1 MKFDKFIPNLK
12 VVFVIFL
19 GVIIFNMLFSN
30 KIVEGVRCNAS
41 SVDDCTKGHFAQ
53 HCVKKRVVSKYKD
66 GSIRKIYEWCA
77 NK

>member
-1 MKFDKFIPNLK
+1 MKFDKFIPILK

-30 KIVEGVRCNAS
+30 KIVEGVACLAR
-41 SVDDCTKGHFAQ
+41 SVDVCNKGDFAQ
-53 HCVKKRVVSKYKD
+53 YCVKKRRVSKYKD
-66 GSIRKIYEWCA
+66 GSIRKIDEWCD